1 MYNIIIYTILNTE
14 YNNIVS
20 IINKEA
26 KYFISTLSSISVFQ

>member
-26 KYFISTLSSISVFQ
+26 KYLISTLSISVFQL